1 MNLYL
6 LERTDD
12 VDYDEFD
19 SIVVAAPTEQAACAI
34 RPDRG
39 HWMDCFWLDE
49 SKWDEGLTL
58 TVTLI
63 GTTHLPE
70 GTVVHESFCA
80 G

>member
-12 VDYDEFD
+12 VGYDEFD

-34 RPDRG
+34 RPRG
-39 HWMDCFWLDE
+39 GWTDTGWNED
-49 SKWDEGLTL
+49 GATL
-58 TVTLI
+58 SCTLI
-63 GTTHLPE
+63 GTTDLPT
-70 GTVVHESFCA
+70 GIIHESFCA